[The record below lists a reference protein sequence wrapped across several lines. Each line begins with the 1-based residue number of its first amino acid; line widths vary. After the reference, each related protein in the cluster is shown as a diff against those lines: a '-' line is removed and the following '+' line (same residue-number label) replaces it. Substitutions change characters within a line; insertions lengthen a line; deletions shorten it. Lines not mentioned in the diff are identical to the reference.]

1 MPRFTYCARDDH
13 GSSVR
18 GVLDASS
25 ELECIAELAS
35 RDLSPIKIEARDRGA
50 RRERRRSTSVPS
62 GQIMLFT
69 RQLAAVHRAGIPLVE
84 GLRLVEGNL
93 ENPELR
99 RIIERVACDVEDG
112 ASLADAFSQHPAVFK
127 PFYVSAVHAGQAAGN
142 LQRVLEDLEEFLSE
156 QIALRKDLAQAL
168 RYPAIV
174 VASIVLAIVATFGF
188 VIPKLAPMFER
199 FDGRLPLPT
208 KALLALES
216 VVSSHTLVL
225 LAGLS
230 LTSIAFGM
238 FARTPRGKRQLD
250 AWKLR
255 LPIVGT
261 MIRYHFVAR
270 FAGLLAMLS
279 HGGGALVRS
288 LEITAEAMS
297 NRTVQDATRDMRESI
312 LGGASI
318 SDAMAQHPVFPEM
331 MVHLVR
337 VGETSGR
344 LEDFLV
350 FLSDHYR
357 EECRYQTK
365 HLVQWVEPALTL
377 VLGIVVLF
385 LAFAIFL
392 PYWNMIQAFR
402 GGGG

>member
-1 MPRFTYCARDDH
+1 
-13 GSSVR
+13 
-18 GVLDASS
+18 
-25 ELECIAELAS
+25 
-35 RDLSPIKIEARDRGA
+35 
-50 RRERRRSTSVPS
+50 
-62 GQIMLFT
+62 MLFT
-69 RQLAAVHRAGIPLVE
+69 RQLAAVYRAGIPLVD
-84 GLRLVEGNL
+84 GLRLVEGNI
-93 ENPELR
+93 EDPQLR
-99 RIIERVACDVEDG
+99 RVIERVARAVEDG
-112 ASLADAFSQHPAVFK
+112 ASLADAFSQHPTVFK
-127 PFYVSAVHAGQAAGN
+127 AFYVNAVHAGQAAGN
-142 LQRVLEDLEEFLSE
+142 LQRILEDLEEFLSE
-156 QIALRKDLAQAL
+156 QIALRKDLMHAL

-188 VIPKLAPMFER
+188 VIPKLAPMFAR

-208 KALLALES
+208 KVLLGLETL
-216 VVSSHTLVL
+216 VSSHALVL
-225 LAGLS
+225 LAGTAAAS
-230 LTSIAFGM
+230 AAFVM
-238 FARTPRGKRQLD
+238 YARTPGGKSRVD

-261 MIRYHFVAR
+261 MVRYHCVAR

-279 HGGGALVRS
+279 QGGGALVRS
-288 LEITAEAMS
+288 LEITSEAMG
-297 NRTVQDATRDMRESI
+297 NRSVERATREMRDSI
-312 LGGASI
+312 IGGASI
-318 SDAMAQHPVFPEM
+318 SDAMAMHTVFPEM

-357 EECRYQTK
+357 EETRYQTK
-365 HLVQWVEPALTL
+365 HLVQWIEPALTL

-402 GGGG
+402 GGAA